1 MRCRNPVGCG
11 EHLLTFTR
19 QVNCCDASSA
29 AAAAARQMWNTSLEG
44 RAEFEEWTTH
54 KAGQLTRSS
63 TQLTL
68 DLQRRSLELTHSSSS
83 SSVNSPTMIEVGH

>member
-1 MRCRNPVGCG
+1 MRCHNPVGCG

-19 QVNCCDASSA
+19 QVNCCDASS
-29 AAAAARQMWNTSLEG
+29 AAAARQMWNTSLEG

-68 DLQRRSLELTHSSSS
+68 SLDLQRRSLESTHSSST
-83 SSVNSPTMIEVGH
+83 SVNSPTMIEVGH